1 MIRITDLSAID
12 RFIDMFG
19 EDIYVFSTE
28 SNSSMELYDLRYYL
42 EDNNISCSLDF
53 FDARIDGIF
62 DKSSGKKVVTII
74 KNDNYHRDD
83 LNDI

>member
-1 MIRITDLSAID
+1 MTDLSAID
-12 RFIDMFG
+12 RFIDMYG
-19 EDIYVFSTE
+19 EDIYVFSSE
-28 SNSSMELYDLRYYL
+28 SNSAMELYDLRYYL

-53 FDARIDGIF
+53 FDAKIDGIF
-62 DKSSGKKVVTII
+62 DKSSGKKVVTIV

>member
-1 MIRITDLSAID
+1 MIRMTDLSAID
-12 RFIDMFG
+12 RFIDMYG
-19 EDIYVFSTE
+19 EDIYVFSSE
-28 SNSSMELYDLRYYL
+28 SNSAMELYDLRYYL

-53 FDARIDGIF
+53 FDAKIDGIF
-62 DKSSGKKVVTII
+62 DKSSGKKVVTIV

>member
-12 RFIDMFG
+12 RFIDMHG
-19 EDIYVFSTE
+19 EDIYVFSSE
-28 SNSSMELYDLRYYL
+28 SNSAMELYDLRYYL

-53 FDARIDGIF
+53 YDAKIDGIF
-62 DKSSGKKVVTII
+62 NKSSGKKVVTII

>member
-12 RFIDMFG
+12 RFIDMYG
-19 EDIYVFSTE
+19 EDIYVFSTA
-28 SNSSMELYDLRYYL
+28 SNSAMELYDLRYYM
-42 EDNNISCSLDF
+42 EDNNISCSLDS
-53 FDARIDGIF
+53 FDAKIDGIF
-62 DKSSGKKVVTII
+62 DKSSGKKVVTIV